1 MKIGDLVS
9 WQGYLG
15 IIVDK
20 DNNSTDIN
28 CYYIVTF
35 IDGDRVLMYEDELDT
50 VE

>member
-1 MKIGDLVS
+1 MKIGDLIS

-20 DNNSTDIN
+20 DYN
-28 CYYIVTF
+28 YYIVTF
-35 IDGDRVLMYEDELDT
+35 TDGDRVLMYEDEIDT